1 MVLFVFIAS
10 DVVIDFV
17 DSILHGLKQ
26 ISDDEDPTSSVEE
39 FLDIRFQVDGNDA
52 AIRNS
57 TQILRQ
63 IVDVGAQFNLEYKRK
78 ESSK

>member
-17 DSILHGLKQ
+17 DSILHRLQQ
-26 ISDDEDPTSSVEE
+26 IGDGEDPTSSVEQ
-39 FLDIRFQVDGNDA
+39 FLDIRFQVDGNDS

-57 TQILRQ
+57 TQILRE
-63 IVDVGAQFNLEYKRK
+63 IVDVRAQLDLEC
-78 ESSK
+78 EETEV